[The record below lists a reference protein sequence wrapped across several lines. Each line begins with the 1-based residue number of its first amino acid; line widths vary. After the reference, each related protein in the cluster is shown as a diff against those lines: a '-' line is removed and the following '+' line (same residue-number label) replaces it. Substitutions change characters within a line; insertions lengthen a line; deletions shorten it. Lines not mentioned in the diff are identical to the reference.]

1 MPSRLGPRA
10 RARRKRLADLAAV
23 AEVVIHQRERE
34 HRLRDRRGPEPD
46 ARIVP
51 ARRDDLGRLAMHVDR
66 TSRHLDARRRFQRE
80 TDQNVLPARDPAED
94 SARRVLREALRRDL
108 VAMLAAPLADAAE
121 AVADLD
127 ALDRVDAHH
136 RARYLRVELVEDRLA
151 EPGGNPGREHVDAR
165 ADRVAV
171 AAQLNHERFELLDL
185 RRIRTEERIAVDRI
199 EVDRLELDRSE
210 LREIAAD
217 ANADALLQE
226 FARDRAGRD
235 AHRGLARRCPPAA
248 AIVSESVFLVVRVI
262 RVARAIAILDLLVIA
277 RALILVLD
285 QEADRRA
292 GRPALEHAG
301 QDPHAIRLAA
311 LRDETRL
318 PRPAPVEILLDILLR
333 QRQAGR

>member
-1 MPSRLGPRA
+1 
-10 RARRKRLADLAAV
+10 
-23 AEVVIHQRERE
+23 
-34 HRLRDRRGPEPD
+34 
-46 ARIVP
+46 
-51 ARRDDLGRLAMHVDR
+51 
-66 TSRHLDARRRFQRE
+66 
-80 TDQNVLPARDPAED
+80 
-94 SARRVLREALRRDL
+94 
-108 VAMLAAPLADAAE
+108 
-121 AVADLD
+121 
-127 ALDRVDAHH
+127 
-136 RARYLRVELVEDRLA
+136 
-151 EPGGNPGREHVDAR
+151 
-165 ADRVAV
+165 
-171 AAQLNHERFELLDL
+171 
-185 RRIRTEERIAVDRI
+185 AVDRI

-226 FARDRAGRD
+226 FASDRAGRD

-277 RALILVLD
+277 RALNLVLD

-333 QRQAGR
+333 QPPAGRTAVDDAAERRPVALAEGRDRECLAERVARHLVSVLEPVSAVSASPNARDTRRAARP